1 MKKIILFVIF
11 LLLTQNSFSQ
21 VNSVRLFP
29 SGTFYNSITAAYID
43 ILAAAPISQ
52 AYTIEIQSIYDGSTE
67 TRPIQLTSTETRPIQ
82 LTEVTGA
89 SSSNTITIR
98 PAVGATGLIIS
109 DSIFA
114 TGIINLNG
122 ADYLIIDG
130 RPGGVG
136 TSRELTII
144 NGSTSAAVGT
154 TGIRLLNDATNNI
167 IRYCNF
173 KNSGK
178 DANSGSGA
186 VQFATTTGT
195 LGNSNNYVIH
205 NFFEITMLTLP
216 YYPIIIFLLTAI
228 RVPAQG

>member
-52 AYTIEIQSIYDGSTE
+52 AYTIEIQSIYDG
-67 TRPIQLTSTETRPIQ
+67 STETRPIQ